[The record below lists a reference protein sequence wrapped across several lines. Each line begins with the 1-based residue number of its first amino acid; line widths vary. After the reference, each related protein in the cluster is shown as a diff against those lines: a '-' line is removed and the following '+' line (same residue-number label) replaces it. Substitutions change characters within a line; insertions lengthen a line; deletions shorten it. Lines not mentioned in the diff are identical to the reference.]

1 MNAVDGLTID
11 STPVPAAATADDA
24 TAASEFSEFYVAH
37 RDAVFRAVLLATR
50 HPQRAEDAVQE
61 AFARAYARW
70 DTVREYDRPR
80 AWVSRV
86 ALNVAISWW
95 RRLSRERANPPDR
108 PARPDE
114 GPMDATLVR
123 LVWDLPLRQRQV
135 VALRVLADLSIADT
149 AQILGIA
156 EGTVKAQLHR
166 ALRRLRDQIEA
177 VGDAGGVR

>member
-1 MNAVDGLTID
+1 LDDA
-11 STPVPAAATADDA
+11 AAAT
-24 TAASEFSEFYVAH
+24 EFSAFYAAH

-70 DTVREYDRPR
+70 DTVRGYDRPR

-86 ALNVAISWW
+86 ALNVATSWW

-108 PARPDE
+108 PGRPDE
-114 GPMDATLVR
+114 GPIDATLVR

-177 VGDAGGVR
+177 VEDPGGVR

>member
-1 MNAVDGLTID
+1 MDGLTID
-11 STPVPAAATADDA
+11 PTPIRAAATTDEV
-24 TAASEFSEFYVAH
+24 AAAEFSGFYVAN

-70 DTVREYDRPR
+70 DTVREYDYPR

-86 ALNVAISWW
+86 ALNVAVSWW

-114 GPMDATLVR
+114 GPIDAMLVR

-149 AQILGIA
+149 AQILDIA

-166 ALRRLRDQIEA
+166 ALRRLRDQVEA
-177 VGDAGGVR
+177 VDDAGGVR

>member
-1 MNAVDGLTID
+1 MNAADGLAID
-11 STPVPAAATADDA
+11 SRRVPVAAAPDEA
-24 TAASEFSEFYVAH
+24 TAAAEFSGFYLAH
-37 RDAVFRAVLLATR
+37 RDAVYRAVLLATR

-86 ALNVAISWW
+86 ALNVATSWW

-108 PARPDE
+108 PAHPDE
-114 GPMDATLVR
+114 GPMDAALVR
-123 LVWDLPLRQRQV
+123 LVWNLPLRQRQV

-149 AQILGIA
+149 AEILGIA
-156 EGTVKAQLHR
+156 QGTVKAQLHR
-166 ALRRLRDQIEA
+166 ALRRLREQIDA
-177 VGDAGGVR
+177 VDDRGGVR

>member
-1 MNAVDGLTID
+1 MNAMDGLAID
-11 STPVPAAATADDA
+11 STPVRAAVTADDN
-24 TAASEFSEFYVAH
+24 AAAEFSGFYAAN

-61 AFARAYARW
+61 AFSRAYARW
-70 DTVREYDRPR
+70 DTVREFDRPR

-95 RRLSRERANPPDR
+95 RRLSRERSDPPDR
-108 PARPDE
+108 PAHPDE
-114 GPMDATLVR
+114 GPMDPMLVR
-123 LVWDLPLRQRQV
+123 LVWSLPLRQRQV

-149 AQILGIA
+149 ARILGIA
-156 EGTVKAQLHR
+156 DGTVKAQLHR

-177 VGDAGGVR
+177 ADGPGGHR